1 MFIALGIIG
10 VLWIVGAVI
19 VPDKG
24 GPGVFGQD
32 KPAAHISQTVD
43 QTAPERPR

>member
-24 GPGVFGQD
+24 APGVFGKE
-32 KPAAHISQTVD
+32 KPAAHASQSTD
-43 QTAPERPR
+43 QPAAPQLR